1 MRVPEHY
8 TADAGMFFD
17 GHPEELALYEALFRR
32 MDGAFPEGTVKV
44 QKSQISFY
52 GRHLFAA
59 ASLPVRR
66 RKDWPKMCL
75 MVTVGLPYRLD
86 SPRVAAA
93 SEPYPG
99 PLDPPC
105 FGDGG
110 GPDRRRADGL
120 AAGGMELCG
129 EQAMRYTR
137 EELAEAR
144 RSIDS
149 TLRKCEKALEKLRP
163 ARRPTR

>member
-1 MRVPEHY
+1 MNTQEHY
-8 TADAGMFFD
+8 QSDLLFYFD
-17 GHPEELALYEALFRR
+17 GHPLELALYQRLFQA
-32 MDGAFPEGTVKV
+32 MSAAFPEASVKV

-86 SPRVAAA
+86 SPRVVAA

-99 PLDPPC
+99 RWTHHVLVTE
-105 FGDGG
+105 
-110 GPDRRRADGL
+110 AD
-120 AAGGMELCG
+120 
-129 EQAMRYTR
+129 QID
-137 EELAEAR
+137 EELMGWLREAWNFAESKR
-144 RSIDS
+144 
-149 TLRKCEKALEKLRP
+149 
-163 ARRPTR
+163 